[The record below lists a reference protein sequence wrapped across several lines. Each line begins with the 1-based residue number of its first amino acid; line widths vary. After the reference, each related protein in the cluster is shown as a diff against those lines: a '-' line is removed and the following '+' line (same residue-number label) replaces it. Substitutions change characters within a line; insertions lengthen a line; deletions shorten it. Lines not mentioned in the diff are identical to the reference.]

1 MLVHWLW
8 FSLLP
13 GLNGRKKLEILHR
26 CPNPEDLY
34 HSQRRPGLP
43 DEIQQI
49 LQNKDLTQAKQIMK
63 QCAEKGISIVTFS
76 DSNFPDRL
84 RRIDDPPMVLYCK
97 GVIPAWDLQPT
108 IGVVGTRSAS
118 PYGLRSAGKLSAQI
132 AACGGIV
139 VSGGAFG
146 IDSMALRGALECG
159 GTTIAFMAGGLDKLY
174 PAANSPLFAQ
184 IMEKGCLLSEYP
196 PGTAAYRGNFLRRNR
211 LISGISNGLLVVE
224 APKISGA
231 LNTARWANEQG
242 RDVFVVPGNID
253 VESCEG
259 SNALIG
265 DIARSVSDGWSILR
279 EYAYAYP
286 ETVKEVKIQWDSQR
300 FETGLA
306 QPIKNAPKEKA
317 DKKIVDKKPDCPYSV
332 KETPVPPLNPDEQ
345 AVFSL
350 LTPEPVPVDSLLDR
364 LDMAP
369 SQVLNIITRLS
380 VKGVVQNHP
389 GKNVSAKHGG

>member
-13 GLNGRKKLEILHR
+13 GLNGRQKLELLRR
-26 CPNPEDLY
+26 CSDPEDLY
-34 HSQRRPGLP
+34 HEQRRPDLP
-43 DEIQQI
+43 EELRHI
-49 LQNKDLTQAKQIMK
+49 LQNQDLTPAKRIMK
-63 QCAEKGISIVTFS
+63 QCAEKGISILAFS
-76 DSNFPDRL
+76 DSNYPDRL
-84 RRIDDPPMVLYCK
+84 RRIDDPPLVLYCK
-97 GVIPAWDLQPT
+97 GTVPALDLQPV

-174 PAANSPLFAQ
+174 PAANNALFAQ

-196 PGTAAYRGNFLRRNR
+196 PGTASYRGNFLRRNR

-224 APKISGA
+224 APRVSGA

-265 DIARSVSDGWSILR
+265 DIARAVSDGWSVLR
-279 EYAYAYP
+279 EYAYNYP
-286 ETVKEVKIQWDSQR
+286 ETVKQVNIQW
-300 FETGLA
+300 EMH
-306 QPIKNAPKEKA
+306 QPPSVPEEKA

-332 KETPVPPLNPDEQ
+332 KETPAPTLNPEEQ

-350 LTPEPVPVDSLLDR
+350 LTPEPVPVDSLLDQ

-369 SQVLNIITRLS
+369 AQVLNIITRLS
-380 VKGVVQNHP
+380 LKGVVQNHP
-389 GKNVSAKHGG
+389 GKYVSAKHGG

>member
-8 FSLLP
+8 FSLLS
-13 GLNGRKKLEILHR
+13 GLNGRQKLELLRR
-26 CPNPEDLY
+26 CSDPEDLY
-34 HSQRRPGLP
+34 HEQRRPDLP
-43 DEIQQI
+43 EELRHI
-49 LQNKDLTQAKQIMK
+49 LQNQDLTPAKRIMK
-63 QCAEKGISIVTFS
+63 QCAEKGISILAFS
-76 DSNFPDRL
+76 DSNYPDRL
-84 RRIDDPPMVLYCK
+84 RRIDDPPLVLYCK
-97 GVIPAWDLQPT
+97 GTVPALDLRPV

-146 IDSMALRGALECG
+146 VDSMALRGALECG

-174 PAANSPLFAQ
+174 PSANNALFAQ

-196 PGTAAYRGNFLRRNR
+196 PGTASYRGNFLRRNR

-224 APKISGA
+224 APRVSGA

-265 DIARSVSDGWSILR
+265 DIARAVSDGWSVLR
-279 EYAYAYP
+279 EYAYDYP
-286 ETVKEVKIQWDSQR
+286 ETVKQVNIQW
-300 FETGLA
+300 EMH
-306 QPIKNAPKEKA
+306 QPPSVPEEKA

-332 KETPVPPLNPDEQ
+332 KETPAPTLNPEEQ

-350 LTPEPVPVDSLLDR
+350 LTPEPVPVDSLLDQ

-369 SQVLNIITRLS
+369 AQVLNIITRLS
-380 VKGVVQNHP
+380 LKGVVQNHP
-389 GKNVSAKHGG
+389 GKYVSAKHGG

>member
-13 GLNGRKKLEILHR
+13 GLNGRQKLELLRR
-26 CPNPEDLY
+26 CSDPEDLY
-34 HSQRRPGLP
+34 HEQRRPGLP
-43 DEIQQI
+43 EDIRHI
-49 LQNKDLTQAKQIMK
+49 LQNQDLTPAKRIMK
-63 QCAEKGISIVTFS
+63 QCAEKGISILAFS
-76 DSNFPDRL
+76 DSNYPDRL
-84 RRIDDPPMVLYCK
+84 RRIDDPPLVLYCK
-97 GVIPAWDLQPT
+97 GTVPALDLRPV

-174 PAANSPLFAQ
+174 PAANNALFAQ

-224 APKISGA
+224 APRVSGA

-265 DIARSVSDGWSILR
+265 DIARAVSDGWSVLR
-279 EYAYAYP
+279 EYAYNYP
-286 ETVKEVKIQWDSQR
+286 ETVKQVNIQW
-300 FETGLA
+300 EMH
-306 QPIKNAPKEKA
+306 QPPSVPEEKA

-332 KETPVPPLNPDEQ
+332 KETPAPTLNPEEQ

-350 LTPEPVPVDSLLDR
+350 LTPEPVPVDSLLDQ

-369 SQVLNIITRLS
+369 AQVLNIITRLS
-380 VKGVVQNHP
+380 LKGVVQNHP
-389 GKNVSAKHGG
+389 GKYVSAKHGG

>member
-13 GLNGRKKLEILHR
+13 GLNGRQKLELLRR
-26 CPNPEDLY
+26 CSDPEDLY
-34 HSQRRPGLP
+34 HEQRRPDLP
-43 DEIQQI
+43 EELRHI
-49 LQNKDLTQAKQIMK
+49 LQNQDLTPAKRIMK
-63 QCAEKGISIVTFS
+63 QCAEKGISILAFS
-76 DSNFPDRL
+76 DSNYPDRL
-84 RRIDDPPMVLYCK
+84 RRIDDPPLVLYCK
-97 GVIPAWDLQPT
+97 GTVPALDLQPV

-174 PAANSPLFAQ
+174 PAANNALFAQ

-196 PGTAAYRGNFLRRNR
+196 PGTASYRGNFLRRNR

-224 APKISGA
+224 APRVSGA

-265 DIARSVSDGWSILR
+265 DIARAVSDGWSVLR
-279 EYAYAYP
+279 EYAYDYP
-286 ETVKEVKIQWDSQR
+286 ETVKQVNIQWEMQ
-300 FETGLA
+300 
-306 QPIKNAPKEKA
+306 QPPSVPEEKA

-332 KETPVPPLNPDEQ
+332 KETPAPTLNPDEQ

-350 LTPEPVPVDSLLDR
+350 LTPEPVPVDSLLDQ

-369 SQVLNIITRLS
+369 AQVLNIITRLS
-380 VKGVVQNHP
+380 LKGVVQNHP
-389 GKNVSAKHGG
+389 GKYVSAKHGG

>member
-1 MLVHWLW
+1 M
-8 FSLLP
+8 
-13 GLNGRKKLEILHR
+13 
-26 CPNPEDLY
+26 
-34 HSQRRPGLP
+34 
-43 DEIQQI
+43 
-49 LQNKDLTQAKQIMK
+49 
-63 QCAEKGISIVTFS
+63 
-76 DSNFPDRL
+76 
-84 RRIDDPPMVLYCK
+84 
-97 GVIPAWDLQPT
+97 

-174 PAANSPLFAQ
+174 PAANNALFAQ

-196 PGTAAYRGNFLRRNR
+196 PGTASYRGNFLRRNR

-224 APKISGA
+224 APRVSGA

-265 DIARSVSDGWSILR
+265 DIARAVSDGWSVLR
-279 EYAYAYP
+279 EYAYDYP
-286 ETVKEVKIQWDSQR
+286 ETVKQVNIQW
-300 FETGLA
+300 EMH
-306 QPIKNAPKEKA
+306 QPPSVPEEKA

-332 KETPVPPLNPDEQ
+332 KETPAPTLNPEEQ

-350 LTPEPVPVDSLLDR
+350 LTPEPVPVDSLLDQ

-369 SQVLNIITRLS
+369 AQVLNIITRLS
-380 VKGVVQNHP
+380 LKGVVQNHP
-389 GKNVSAKHGG
+389 GKYVSAKHGG

>member
-13 GLNGRKKLEILHR
+13 GLNGRQKLELLRR
-26 CPNPEDLY
+26 CSDPEDLY
-34 HSQRRPGLP
+34 HEQRRPDLP
-43 DEIQQI
+43 EELRHI
-49 LQNKDLTQAKQIMK
+49 LQNQDLTPAKRIMK
-63 QCAEKGISIVTFS
+63 QCAEKGISILAFS
-76 DSNFPDRL
+76 DSNYPDRL
-84 RRIDDPPMVLYCK
+84 RRIDDPPLVLYCK
-97 GVIPAWDLQPT
+97 GTVPALDLQPV

-174 PAANSPLFAQ
+174 PAANNALFAQ

-196 PGTAAYRGNFLRRNR
+196 PGTASYRGNFLRRNR

-224 APKISGA
+224 APRVSGA

-265 DIARSVSDGWSILR
+265 DIARAVSDGWSVLR
-279 EYAYAYP
+279 EYAYNYP
-286 ETVKEVKIQWDSQR
+286 ETVKQVNIQW
-300 FETGLA
+300 EMH
-306 QPIKNAPKEKA
+306 QPPSVPEEKA

-332 KETPVPPLNPDEQ
+332 KETPAPTLNPEEQ

-350 LTPEPVPVDSLLDR
+350 LTPEAVPVDSLLDQ

-369 SQVLNIITRLS
+369 AQVLNIITRLS
-380 VKGVVQNHP
+380 LKGVVQNHP
-389 GKNVSAKHGG
+389 GKYVSAKHGG